1 MIVSHSPVRNAN
13 LGKQQVV
20 PDLKIA
26 EPDFGVEDG
35 ECKDV
40 VDERLG
46 SSSLRR
52 YTKYLFNHTN
62 STKKNTK

>member
-1 MIVSHSPVRNAN
+1 MIVSHSPVQNAS
-13 LGKQQVV
+13 LGKQQAV

-40 VDERLG
+40 VDERLD
-46 SSSLRR
+46 SSSLGR
-52 YTKYLFNHTN
+52 YTKYLFNKFN
-62 STKKNTK
+62 QK